1 MKSGIIYKGPS
12 LLDGKPIVVI
22 ATYSKRNIKTGVVVQ
37 TYILVDGINPLE
49 ASKTGADFSICGT
62 CAMRGEVTTDP
73 NRKQAKNR
81 RCYVNLGQGV
91 LIVYKSFLRGVY
103 AMADNIAD
111 RKSIGRGR
119 FVRVGTYGDP
129 AAVPAAVWEDLLSE
143 ADTFTAYSHQSGW
156 RPDIAMQSADNHAQ
170 AIMHWQA
177 GRRTFR
183 VIADLGQLDKQN
195 EALCPCVKR
204 GRPARTMYRVQALQR
219 ICPCQVHCHSRT
231 LELPAA
237 PSCLGARPPALG
249 PRVGGFLF
257 PSLLHRRARR
267 KAGRKAQ
274 DLRIMFQGRKAQ
286 GRDARRK
293 ALEPRTLSLGQ
304 PTTGQGKGLRAPK
317 QKQATGAE
325 GLYQDE

>member
-22 ATYSKRNIKTGVVVQ
+22 ATYSKRNAKTGVVVQ

-49 ASKTGADFSICGT
+49 ASKTGADYSICGT

-103 AMADNIAD
+103 PMADNTAA

-129 AAVPAAVWEDLLSE
+129 AAVPAAVWEELLSE

-156 RPDIAMQSADNHAQ
+156 RPDIAMQSADDYHSAVL
-170 AIMHWQA
+170 HWKA

-183 VIADLGQLDKQN
+183 VIAELGHLDSNN
-195 EALCPCVKR
+195 EALCPASKEA
-204 GRPARTMYRVQALQR
+204 GRRVQCTACKLCKGSALAKS
-219 ICPCQVHCHSRT
+219 IAIVEH
-231 LELPAA
+231 
-237 PSCLGARPPALG
+237 
-249 PRVGGFLF
+249 
-257 PSLLHRRARR
+257 
-267 KAGRKAQ
+267 
-274 DLRIMFQGRKAQ
+274 
-286 GRDARRK
+286 
-293 ALEPRTLSLGQ
+293 
-304 PTTGQGKGLRAPK
+304 
-317 QKQATGAE
+317 
-325 GLYQDE
+325 